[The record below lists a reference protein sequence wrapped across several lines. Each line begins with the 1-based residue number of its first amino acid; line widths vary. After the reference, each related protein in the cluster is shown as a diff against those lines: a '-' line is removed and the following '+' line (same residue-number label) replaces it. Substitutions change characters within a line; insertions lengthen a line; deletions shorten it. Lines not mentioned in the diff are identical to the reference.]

1 MFGSKEEKKV
11 AEEISI
17 SNNGIGKGT
26 VLEGNL
32 ESFGNIRIDGKVIG
46 NVKTKSKVVL
56 GQSSYMEGNVL
67 AQNAEIE
74 GEVKGVIE
82 VSDILVL
89 KATCVINGDIFTNKL
104 VIESGAKFNGQCKM
118 NATIKEIKIGDEN
131 GIGSANSFDKKY
143 EKVEAK
149 K

>member
-1 MFGSKEEKKV
+1 MFSNKEDKKV

-17 SNNGIGKGT
+17 SNNSIGKGT
-26 VLEGNL
+26 TLEGNI
-32 ESFGNIRIDGKVIG
+32 ESFGNIRIDGKVVG
-46 NVKTKSKVVL
+46 NVKTKSKVAL
-56 GQSSYMEGNVL
+56 GQSSYLEGNLL

-89 KATCVINGDIFTNKL
+89 KATCVINGDIYTNKL
-104 VIESGAKFNGQCKM
+104 VIESGAKFNGECKM
-118 NATIKEIKIGDEN
+118 NMAIKEIKIGDEN
-131 GIGSANSFDKKY
+131 GFSINGQKEL